1 MPVHAA
7 HLRAELGLPLPD
19 HLLGVL
25 LLEQVHET
33 HGERSA
39 GARDCVDVRRRMSP
53 RGDFAGGDNTGPL
66 ASWRASR
73 SRPEIIQ
80 IWLAQ
85 SSASRLNLSERT
97 ARAAACFASLHRY
110 NMPAH
115 IRAAQQVSR
124 TFPPSATRARA
135 SNIVARASTSRA
147 DPANP
152 KNIPQGRDY
161 TASRARGDDF
171 DRRSEAD
178 ARDPDPSHSRLQ
190 AIQAAKGHVHLKGSS
205 MVSLEAP
212 RSLLRPRGN
221 QRVPLRTSW
230 QRVTKLSDAKSCDE
244 TAPD

>member
-1 MPVHAA
+1 M
-7 HLRAELGLPLPD
+7 
-19 HLLGVL
+19 
-25 LLEQVHET
+25 
-33 HGERSA
+33 
-39 GARDCVDVRRRMSP
+39 AR
-53 RGDFAGGDNTGPL
+53 
-66 ASWRASR
+66 WRASR
-73 SRPEIIQ
+73 IATRDLARPVCS
-80 IWLAQ
+80 L
-85 SSASRLNLSERT
+85 SSASERT

-124 TFPPSATRARA
+124 TIPPSATRARA
-135 SNIVARASTSRA
+135 SNPPRAPKHRGP

-161 TASRARGDDF
+161 YTASPARGDDF

-212 RSLLRPRGN
+212 RSLPRPRGN
-221 QRVPLRTSW
+221 QRVPL
-230 QRVTKLSDAKSCDE
+230 
-244 TAPD
+244 APLGSG

>member
-1 MPVHAA
+1 MNKSMKPMASG
-7 HLRAELGLPLPD
+7 RLGRETASTCAKECHRGGTLP
-19 HLLGVL
+19 GVTTVL
-25 LLEQVHET
+25 AREQIAT
-33 HGERSA
+33 
-39 GARDCVDVRRRMSP
+39 RD
-53 RGDFAGGDNTGPL
+53 L
-66 ASWRASR
+66 A
-73 SRPEIIQ
+73 RPESS
-80 IWLAQ
+80 L
-85 SSASRLNLSERT
+85 SSASQERT

-124 TFPPSATRARA
+124 TIPPSATRARA
-135 SNIVARASTSRA
+135 SNPPRAPQHRGP

-161 TASRARGDDF
+161 TASPARGDDF
-171 DRRSEAD
+171 DRRSKAD

-230 QRVTKLSDAKSCDE
+230 QWVTKLSDAKSCDE

>member
-1 MPVHAA
+1 MNRSMKPMANG
-7 HLRAELGLPLPD
+7 RLGRETASTCAKECHRGGTLPGVTT
-19 HLLGVL
+19 LLAR
-25 LLEQVHET
+25 EQIAT
-33 HGERSA
+33 
-39 GARDCVDVRRRMSP
+39 RD
-53 RGDFAGGDNTGPL
+53 L
-66 ASWRASR
+66 A
-73 SRPEIIQ
+73 RPESS
-80 IWLAQ
+80 L
-85 SSASRLNLSERT
+85 SSASQERT

-135 SNIVARASTSRA
+135 SNIVARASTSRP

-152 KNIPQGRDY
+152 KNIPPGRDY

-230 QRVTKLSDAKSCDE
+230 QWVTKLSDAKSCDE

>member
-1 MPVHAA
+1 MNRSMKPMANG
-7 HLRAELGLPLPD
+7 RLGRETSSTCAKECHRGGTLPGVTTLPAR
-19 HLLGVL
+19 
-25 LLEQVHET
+25 EQIAT
-33 HGERSA
+33 
-39 GARDCVDVRRRMSP
+39 RD
-53 RGDFAGGDNTGPL
+53 L
-66 ASWRASR
+66 A
-73 SRPEIIQ
+73 RPESS
-80 IWLAQ
+80 L
-85 SSASRLNLSERT
+85 SSASQERT

-135 SNIVARASTSRA
+135 SNIVARASTSRP

-152 KNIPQGRDY
+152 KNIPPGRDN

-230 QRVTKLSDAKSCDE
+230 QWVTKLSDAKSCDE

>member
-1 MPVHAA
+1 MNRSMKPMANG
-7 HLRAELGLPLPD
+7 RLGRETASTCAKECHRGGTLP
-19 HLLGVL
+19 GV
-25 LLEQVHET
+25 T
-33 HGERSA
+33 TPA
-39 GARDCVDVRRRMSP
+39 GARADRDPRFGSP
-53 RGDFAGGDNTGPL
+53 RKQPL
-66 ASWRASR
+66 V
-73 SRPEIIQ
+73 
-80 IWLAQ
+80 
-85 SSASRLNLSERT
+85 SASERT

-135 SNIVARASTSRA
+135 SNIVARASTSRP

-152 KNIPQGRDY
+152 KNIPPGRDN

-230 QRVTKLSDAKSCDE
+230 QWVTKLSDAKSCDE

>member
-1 MPVHAA
+1 LNRSMKPMANG
-7 HLRAELGLPLPD
+7 RLGRETASTCAKECHRGGTLPGVTTPD
-19 HLLGVL
+19 WP
-25 LLEQVHET
+25 
-33 HGERSA
+33 A
-39 GARDCVDVRRRMSP
+39 GARADRDPRFGSP
-53 RGDFAGGDNTGPL
+53 SLQPL
-66 ASWRASR
+66 V
-73 SRPEIIQ
+73 
-80 IWLAQ
+80 
-85 SSASRLNLSERT
+85 SASERT

-135 SNIVARASTSRA
+135 SNIVARASTSRP

-152 KNIPQGRDY
+152 KNIPPGRDY

-230 QRVTKLSDAKSCDE
+230 QWVTKLSDAKSCDK